1 MIDVPHR
8 LSVRV
13 YFEDTDAGGVVYHAS
28 YFRFA
33 ERART
38 EFLRSIGYDHRT
50 LLENHDGHVL
60 VRRAT
65 ADFLAPARLDDLL
78 EVQTEIRAL
87 GAATAVFHQ
96 TVRRGELLVAIVET
110 RVAFV
115 DRSGRPRRWPAALRA
130 RLVGTLSADDGCA

>member
-38 EFLRSIGYDHRT
+38 EFLRSLGYDHRT

-96 TVRRGELLVAIVET
+96 TVRRGSYSS
-110 RVAFV
+110 
-115 DRSGRPRRWPAALRA
+115 RSWRHGLRSLIAAAARGAGRRRCAPA
-130 RLVGTLSADDGCA
+130 S